1 MSREWF
7 EIAPDHRERL
17 EALGLASF
25 QDLMNAETGSLLSR
39 EGGGREVWRLDD
51 PSDGGCYFLKRR
63 GAESLLPQLELLMR
77 RGKFHSGPVREAL
90 MVRLLRDA
98 GFAAMEPVAWGELR
112 RRGIPR
118 GGFFISRGIPG
129 RSLADVFEASAGSA
143 RLRAMYNLGL
153 LVGRLHARGF
163 LHPVRLKDLIERPD
177 GGLVLIDRETSKPWP
192 KRFSKSGA
200 LAVLARAARRTLRDG
215 HRPGAG
221 SAGRFLRGYHAGIA
235 ETWAPQFR
243 TLRRDFMRQLRRE
256 LS

>member
-17 EALGLASF
+17 AALGLASF
-25 QDLMNAETGSLLSR
+25 QNLMKAETGTLLSR
-39 EGGGREVWRLDD
+39 EDGGREVWRLDD

-77 RGKFHSGPVREAL
+77 TGRFHSGPVREAL

-112 RRGIPR
+112 HRGIPQ
-118 GGFFISRGIPG
+118 GGFFVSRGISG
-129 RSLADVFEASAGSA
+129 SSLADIFEASRGVE
-143 RLRAMYNLGL
+143 RLRVMHKVGL

-163 LHPVRLKDLIERPD
+163 LHPVRLKDLIVRPD
-177 GGLVLIDRETSKPWP
+177 GELVLIDRETSKPWP
-192 KRFSKSGA
+192 KRYSRTNA

-221 SAGRFLRGYHAGIA
+221 STVRFLRGYHAGVA
-235 ETWAPQFR
+235 EIQAPQF
-243 TLRRDFMRQLRRE
+243 TALRRDFMRQLRRE